1 MCSTGDN
8 WQLGLLATEL
18 SRIEEAVVE
27 FAAIHAEGAE
37 HADVR
42 QLECF
47 RYRVGA
53 RTLNP

>member
-1 MCSTGDN
+1 MTDN
-8 WQLGLLATEL
+8 WQLGLLAAEL
-18 SRIEEAVVE
+18 SRIEEAVVQ

-37 HADVR
+37 HAVVC